1 MGTTVLYMDTPEQ
14 HARRVAEVVKRALEA
29 AQIPQREASARTGIP
44 MTTLVRRLGGSSPF
58 KANELAALSGL
69 IGCTV
74 SSIFEAAE
82 RGVEAGAA

>member
-14 HARRVAEVVKRALEA
+14 HARRVAAVVKRALDDA
-29 AQIPQREASARTGIP
+29 GVPQREASARTGIP

-58 KANELAALSGL
+58 KVAEVAALADV

-74 SSIFEAAE
+74 ASIFEAAE
-82 RGVEAGAA
+82 QGEAA